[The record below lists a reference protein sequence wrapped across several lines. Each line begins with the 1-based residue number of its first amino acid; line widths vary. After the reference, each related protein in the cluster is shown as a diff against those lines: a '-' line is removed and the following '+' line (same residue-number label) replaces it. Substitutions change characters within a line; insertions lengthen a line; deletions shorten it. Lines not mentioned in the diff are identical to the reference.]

1 MHQEIQRLTDF
12 IQGNEKLKGLVRI
25 KNDASISYKTK
36 SFSQSSF
43 TFGSMDPQAP
53 TLILT
58 GGVHGLERIG
68 AELCLSLLKTTIEK
82 LTWDESF
89 QHLLKSIRLVFFP
102 LINPVGYYHFSRSNG
117 NGVDLM
123 RNAPVE
129 AQEKVPFLLGGQRF
143 SKRLPWYRGETG
155 VLEQENQILFDKFF
169 EDCGKSRCIVS
180 IDFHSGFGLKDRLW
194 FPYSKTRKPFEHLAE
209 MHSFTSLFE
218 RTHPYHIY
226 QIEPQ
231 SAGYLLHGDVWDYLY
246 MENLKNNS
254 GVFLPLTLEMGSWM
268 WVKKNP
274 LQLISRTGLFNPI
287 KAHRTK
293 RIYRR
298 HHILFDFV
306 LRALHSFP
314 AWAELNPSLR
324 KQHEQWAQRRWYENY
339 SEASSNL

>member
-1 MHQEIQRLTDF
+1 MHQEIEQLKEL
-12 IQGNEKLKGLVRI
+12 IKKNEVLKDLVLIRD
-25 KNDASISYKTK
+25 KDSVVFKSQ

-43 TFGSMDPQAP
+43 TLGSMDPQAP

-68 AELCLSLLKTTIEK
+68 AELCLSLLKSTLEK
-82 LTWDESF
+82 LTWDKSF
-89 QHLLKSIRLVFFP
+89 QQLLTSIRLVFYP
-102 LINPVGYYHFSRSNG
+102 LINPVGYYNDSRSNG

-123 RNAPVE
+123 RNAPVD
-129 AQEKVPFLLGGQRF
+129 ATEKVPFLMGGQRY
-143 SKRLPWYRGETG
+143 SNLLPWYRGHAG
-155 VLEQENQILFDKFF
+155 VVEKENQILFKKFF
-169 EDCGKSRCIVS
+169 ENCEESRCIVS

-209 MHSFTSLFE
+209 MHSFTTLFE

-246 MENLKNNS
+246 LQHLKNNS
-254 GVFLPLTLEMGSWM
+254 GTFLPLTLEMGSWM

-287 KAHRTK
+287 KTHRKK

-314 AWAELNPSLR
+314 VWADLSPSMR
-324 KQHEQWAQRRWYENY
+324 KQHQQMAYDRWYAAEVG
-339 SEASSNL
+339 SKL

>member
-1 MHQEIQRLTDF
+1 MHQEIERLTEL
-12 IQGNEKLKGLVRI
+12 IKKNEKLKDLVRI
-25 KNDASISYKTK
+25 KNESSIVFKTK

-43 TFGSMDPQAP
+43 TFGSLDPQAP

-82 LTWDESF
+82 LSWDESF
-89 QHLLKSIRLVFFP
+89 GHLLTTIRLVFFP
-102 LINPVGYYHFSRSNG
+102 LINPVGYYNYSRSNG

-123 RNAPVE
+123 RNAPVD
-129 AQEKVPFLLGGQRF
+129 ATEKVPFLLGGQRY
-143 SKRLPWYRGETG
+143 SKLLPWYRGQEG
-155 VLEQENQILFDKFF
+155 LVEKENQILFQKFF
-169 EDCGKSRCIVS
+169 EDCGKSRCVVS

-209 MHSFTSLFE
+209 MHSFTTLFE

-246 MENLKNNS
+246 LQHLKNNS
-254 GVFLPLTLEMGSWM
+254 GTFLPLTLEMGSWM

-287 KAHRTK
+287 KAHRKK

-306 LRALHSFP
+306 LHALHSFP
-314 AWAELNPSLR
+314 VWADLGPSMR
-324 KQHEQWAQRRWYENY
+324 KQHQQMAYDRWY
-339 SEASSNL
+339 AHCAGAKL